1 MSKKHR
7 TSVSQDLQKA
17 LDLAQAQVLFNQSLQ
32 SPLLCIVGATA
43 SGKSALAI
51 QLAQKYNAEIIS
63 VDASQVYR
71 WLDIGT
77 GKITTAQQSLI
88 PHHLIDC
95 ANPDEKFDA
104 GLFCQKADACIAD
117 IWQRGK
123 RVILCGGTGL
133 YFKALFYGLCATPEI
148 DEGVKTQIQN
158 RINQGEL
165 SKLYD
170 ELLEVDPILAQ
181 KLDPQDKQ
189 RIERALCVYL
199 STQKPLSAWQAEHGF
214 QVQRYAGLCLGIHW
228 DREVLNQRIALRIQE
243 MFDQGF
249 IEEVRSLMDQGYH
262 QALQSLS
269 AIGYRL
275 VADALAHENP
285 TLALKEAQE
294 KMLFATRQYARR
306 QERFFEYQLPTYWLD
321 APVDSTIS
329 ESIVDRIWP
338 N

>member
-17 LDLAQAQVLFNQSLQ
+17 LDLAQAQVLYQQSLQ
-32 SPLLCIVGATA
+32 SPILCIVGATA

-51 QLAQKYNAEIIS
+51 ELAKQYNAEIIS

-77 GKITTAQQSLI
+77 GKITSAQQALV

-95 ANPDEKFDA
+95 VNPDEKFDA
-104 GLFCQKADACIAD
+104 GLFCQKADACID
-117 IWQRGK
+117 DLYKRGK

-148 DEGVKTQIQN
+148 DEKIKVDIQA
-158 RINQGEL
+158 RINDGQL
-165 SKLYD
+165 PLLYE
-170 ELLEVDPILAQ
+170 ELLSVDPVLAK

-199 STQKPLSAWQAEHGF
+199 STQKPLSDWQAEHAF
-214 QVQRYAGLCLGIHW
+214 QQQRYAGLCLGIHW
-228 DREVLNQRIALRIQE
+228 DRDVLNQRIALRIQE
-243 MFDQGF
+243 MFDQDF
-249 IEEVRSLMDQGYH
+249 VSEVQSLIDQGYH

-275 VADALAHENP
+275 VADALGHENR
-285 TLALKEAQE
+285 TWALKDAQE

-306 QERFFEYQLPTYWLD
+306 QERFFEYQLPTYWLN
-321 APVDSTIS
+321 APIFKDEIKK
-329 ESIVDRIWP
+329 IVDQIWQS
-338 N
+338 